1 MKQVTIIYRDCNNA
15 NAINYIKNNLE
26 EIFGEYIAFSNC
38 FLCDVKPE
46 ETLKADAFLALGEDI
61 FQRVKESGY
70 VDDFSKIIKMNRS
83 PDRTALNRISEI
95 PLNTNVLIVND
106 SYESSLDT
114 TYSFYEAGIGHI
126 NMIPF
131 DSALEHTGIYDK
143 IEIAITPAEAHLV
156 PEHIKEIVDIGYR
169 KVSFDTMFKLMK
181 MLDLDIGIINRNLF
195 RHIHS
200 VVESNTAFHTSY
212 VYGYLKSEMLSHM
225 ASSSKMGMILV
236 DHYFQ
241 TVYANDKARLIF
253 QEDDKNKIQIEK
265 FIDPAILSS
274 DDALEIPIEILGFN
288 YYYDK
293 FAITLMDEIAGY
305 YITLQDEAEVA
316 TSNNALRQK
325 GFFAKHQF
333 RDIIHSSADMD
344 KVIEIAR
351 QIALTD
357 HTVLIRGESGTGKEL
372 MAQSIHNASYRN
384 KFPFVA
390 VNCAALPDNLLESEL
405 FGYEAGAFTGAHAKG
420 KVGLFEQA
428 NHGTIFLDEIG
439 DISPKLQSRLL
450 RTIQERQ
457 IMRVGS
463 DRVIEIDIRF
473 ITATNRNLEQA
484 VREGAF
490 RSDLFFRLNVLPVV
504 IPPLR
509 KRKDDILILLQYF
522 LGEDF
527 KNITAE
533 DIALLSKY
541 DWPGNIREL
550 ENVATYYKTL
560 HSFPEYIS
568 EQRYTD
574 AAFATEIDIQKA
586 VLKLISSNTAL
597 AHGIGRSNLLQ
608 LLEQKGINISD
619 GKLRSI
625 LDEMQTE
632 GLIEIGRGRY
642 GTRVTAQGVQYLH
655 ASQSGNELK

>member
-1 MKQVTIIYRDCNNA
+1 MKQVTIIYRNCNNP
-15 NAINYIKNNLE
+15 NAINFIKNNLE
-26 EIFGEYIAFSNC
+26 EVFGEYIAFSNC
-38 FLCDVKPE
+38 YLCDVKPE
-46 ETLKADAFLALGEDI
+46 EKLKADAFLALGEDI

-83 PDRTALNRISEI
+83 PDRIALNKISEI

-126 NMIPF
+126 NMIPY

-156 PEHIKEIVDIGYR
+156 PVQIKEIIDIGYR

-200 VVESNTAFHTSY
+200 VVESNTAFHANY

-225 ASSSKMGMILV
+225 ASSSKIGMILV
-236 DHYFQ
+236 DQFFQ
-241 TVYANDKARLIF
+241 IVYANDKAIQIF

-265 FIDPAILSS
+265 YIDPAILSS
-274 DDALEIPIEILGFN
+274 DDAQNMPINILDSN
-288 YYYDK
+288 YYYDR

-305 YITLQDEAEVA
+305 YITLQDEADVA
-316 TSNNALRQK
+316 LSNNTLRQK

-333 RDIIHSSADMD
+333 RDIIHTSADMD
-344 KVIEIAR
+344 KAIDIAR
-351 QIALTD
+351 QIALTN

-405 FGYEAGAFTGAHAKG
+405 FGYEAGAFTGAHTKG
-420 KVGLFEQA
+420 KVGLFEHA

-450 RTIQERQ
+450 RTIQEHQ

-463 DRVIEIDIRF
+463 DRMIEIDVRF

-484 VREGAF
+484 VREGTF

-509 KRKDDILILLQYF
+509 KRKDDILVLLQYF
-522 LGEDF
+522 LGGDF
-527 KNITAE
+527 KNITAQE
-533 DIALLSKY
+533 LTLLSKY

-560 HSFPEYIS
+560 LSLPEYIT
-568 EQRYTD
+568 EQRFTD
-574 AAFATEIDIQKA
+574 AAFTTEVDIQET
-586 VLKLISSNTAL
+586 VLKLIYSNTAL
-597 AHGIGRSNLLQ
+597 SHGIGRSNLLQ
-608 LLEQKGINISD
+608 QLEQKGISISD
-619 GKLRSI
+619 GKLRNI
-625 LDEMQTE
+625 LDQMQTA
-632 GLIEIGRGRY
+632 GLIEIGKGRY
-642 GTRVTAQGVQYLH
+642 GTRITEKGKFHL
-655 ASQSGNELK
+655 NTPPTTNL

>member
-1 MKQVTIIYRDCNNA
+1 MKQVTIIYRNCNNP
-15 NAINYIKNNLE
+15 NAINFIKNNLE
-26 EIFGEYIAFSNC
+26 EVFGEYIAFSNC
-38 FLCDVKPE
+38 YLCDVKPE
-46 ETLKADAFLALGEDI
+46 EKLKADAFLALGEDI

-83 PDRTALNRISEI
+83 PDRIALNKISEI

-126 NMIPF
+126 NMIPY

-156 PEHIKEIVDIGYR
+156 PVQIKEIIDIGYR

-200 VVESNTAFHTSY
+200 VVESNTAFHANY

-225 ASSSKMGMILV
+225 ASSSKIGMILV
-236 DHYFQ
+236 DQFFQ
-241 TVYANDKARLIF
+241 IVYANDKAIQIF

-265 FIDPAILSS
+265 YIDPAILSS
-274 DDALEIPIEILGFN
+274 DDAQNMPINILDSN
-288 YYYDK
+288 YYYDR

-305 YITLQDEAEVA
+305 YITLQDEADVA
-316 TSNNALRQK
+316 LSNNTLRQK

-333 RDIIHSSADMD
+333 RDIIHTSADMD
-344 KVIEIAR
+344 KAIDIAR
-351 QIALTD
+351 QIALTN

-405 FGYEAGAFTGAHAKG
+405 FGYEAGAFTGAHTKG

-450 RTIQERQ
+450 RTIQEHQ

-463 DRVIEIDIRF
+463 DRMIEIDVRF

-484 VREGAF
+484 VREGTF

-509 KRKDDILILLQYF
+509 KRKDDILVLLQYF
-522 LGEDF
+522 LGGDF
-527 KNITAE
+527 KSITAQ
-533 DIALLSKY
+533 DLTLLSKY

-560 HSFPEYIS
+560 LSLPEYIT
-568 EQRYTD
+568 EQRFTD
-574 AAFATEIDIQKA
+574 AAFTTEVDIQET
-586 VLKLISSNTAL
+586 VLKLIYSNTAL
-597 AHGIGRSNLLQ
+597 SHGIGRSNLLQ
-608 LLEQKGINISD
+608 QLEQKGISISD
-619 GKLRSI
+619 GKLRNI
-625 LDEMQTE
+625 LDQMQTA
-632 GLIEIGRGRY
+632 GLIEIGKGRY
-642 GTRVTAQGVQYLH
+642 GTRITEKGKFHL
-655 ASQSGNELK
+655 NTPPTNNL

>member
-1 MKQVTIIYRDCNNA
+1 M
-15 NAINYIKNNLE
+15 
-26 EIFGEYIAFSNC
+26 
-38 FLCDVKPE
+38 
-46 ETLKADAFLALGEDI
+46 ALGEDI

-83 PDRTALNRISEI
+83 PDRIALNKISEI

-126 NMIPF
+126 NMIPY

-156 PEHIKEIVDIGYR
+156 PVQIKEIIDIGYR

-200 VVESNTAFHTSY
+200 VVESNTAFHANY

-225 ASSSKMGMILV
+225 ASSSKIGMILV
-236 DHYFQ
+236 DQFFQ
-241 TVYANDKARLIF
+241 IVYANDKAIQIF

-265 FIDPAILSS
+265 YIDPAILSS
-274 DDALEIPIEILGFN
+274 DDAQNMPINILDSN
-288 YYYDK
+288 YYYDR

-305 YITLQDEAEVA
+305 YITLQDEADVA
-316 TSNNALRQK
+316 LSNNTLRQK

-333 RDIIHSSADMD
+333 RDIIHTSADMD
-344 KVIEIAR
+344 KAIDIAR
-351 QIALTD
+351 QIALTN

-405 FGYEAGAFTGAHAKG
+405 FGYEAGAFTGAHTKG

-450 RTIQERQ
+450 RTIQEHQ

-463 DRVIEIDIRF
+463 DRMIEIDVRF

-484 VREGAF
+484 VREGTF

-509 KRKDDILILLQYF
+509 KRKDDILVLLQYF
-522 LGEDF
+522 LGGDF
-527 KNITAE
+527 KNITAQE
-533 DIALLSKY
+533 LTLLSKY

-560 HSFPEYIS
+560 LSLPEYIT
-568 EQRYTD
+568 EQRFTD
-574 AAFATEIDIQKA
+574 AAFTTEVDIQET
-586 VLKLISSNTAL
+586 VLKLIYSNTAL
-597 AHGIGRSNLLQ
+597 SHGIGRSNLLQ
-608 LLEQKGINISD
+608 QLEQKGISISD
-619 GKLRSI
+619 GKLRNI
-625 LDEMQTE
+625 LDQMQTA
-632 GLIEIGRGRY
+632 GLIEIGKGRY
-642 GTRVTAQGVQYLH
+642 GTRITEKGKFHL
-655 ASQSGNELK
+655 NTPPTTNL

>member
-1 MKQVTIIYRDCNNA
+1 MKQVTIIYRNCNNP

-26 EIFGEYIAFSNC
+26 EVFGEYIAFSNC
-38 FLCDVKPE
+38 YLCDVKPE
-46 ETLKADAFLALGEDI
+46 EKLKADAFLALGEDI

-83 PDRTALNRISEI
+83 PDRIALNKISEI

-126 NMIPF
+126 NMIPY

-156 PEHIKEIVDIGYR
+156 PVQIKEIIDIGYR

-200 VVESNTAFHTSY
+200 VVESNTAFHANY

-225 ASSSKMGMILV
+225 ASSSKIGMVLV
-236 DHYFQ
+236 DQYFQ
-241 TVYANDKARLIF
+241 IVYANDKATQIF

-265 FIDPAILSS
+265 YIDPAILSS
-274 DDALEIPIEILGFN
+274 DDAQKMPIGILESN

-305 YITLQDEAEVA
+305 YITLQDEADVA
-316 TSNNALRQK
+316 LSNNTLRQK

-333 RDIIHSSADMD
+333 RDIIHTSADMD
-344 KVIEIAR
+344 KAIDIAR
-351 QIALTD
+351 QIALTN

-405 FGYEAGAFTGAHAKG
+405 FGYEAGAFTGAHTKG

-450 RTIQERQ
+450 RTIQEHQ

-463 DRVIEIDIRF
+463 DRMIEVDVRF

-484 VREGAF
+484 VREGTF
-490 RSDLFFRLNVLPVV
+490 RSDLFFRLNVLPVI

-509 KRKDDILILLQYF
+509 KRKDDILVLLQYF
-522 LGEDF
+522 LGSDF
-527 KNITAE
+527 KNITSE
-533 DIALLSKY
+533 DMALLSKY

-560 HSFPEYIS
+560 LSLPEYIT
-568 EQRYTD
+568 EQRFTD
-574 AAFATEIDIQKA
+574 ASFTTEIDIQET
-586 VLKLISSNTAL
+586 VLKLVYSNTAL
-597 AHGIGRSNLLQ
+597 SHGIGRSNLLQ
-608 LLEQKGINISD
+608 QLEQKGINISD
-619 GKLRSI
+619 GKLRNI
-625 LDEMQTE
+625 LDQMQTA
-632 GLIEIGRGRY
+632 GLIEIGKGRY
-642 GTRVTAQGVQYLH
+642 GTRITEKGKLH
-655 ASQSGNELK
+655 LNTLPRDDL

>member
-1 MKQVTIIYRDCNNA
+1 MKQVTIIYRNCNNP
-15 NAINYIKNNLE
+15 NAINFIKNNLE
-26 EIFGEYIAFSNC
+26 EVFGEYIAFSNC
-38 FLCDVKPE
+38 YLCDVKPE
-46 ETLKADAFLALGEDI
+46 EKLKADAFLALGEDI

-83 PDRTALNRISEI
+83 PDRIALNKISEI

-126 NMIPF
+126 NMIPY

-156 PEHIKEIVDIGYR
+156 PVQIKEIIDIGYR

-200 VVESNTAFHTSY
+200 VVESNTAFHANY

-225 ASSSKMGMILV
+225 ASSSKIGMILV
-236 DHYFQ
+236 DQFFQ
-241 TVYANDKARLIF
+241 IVYANDKAIQIF

-265 FIDPAILSS
+265 YIDPAILSS
-274 DDALEIPIEILGFN
+274 DDAQNMPINILNSN
-288 YYYDK
+288 YYYDR
-293 FAITLMDEIAGY
+293 FAITLTDEIAGY
-305 YITLQDEAEVA
+305 YITLQDEADVA
-316 TSNNALRQK
+316 LSNNTLRQK

-333 RDIIHSSADMD
+333 RDIIHTSADMD
-344 KVIEIAR
+344 KAIDIAR
-351 QIALTD
+351 QIALTN

-405 FGYEAGAFTGAHAKG
+405 FGYEAGAFTGAHTKG

-450 RTIQERQ
+450 RTIQEHQ

-463 DRVIEIDIRF
+463 DRMIEIDVRF

-484 VREGAF
+484 VREGTF

-509 KRKDDILILLQYF
+509 KRKDDILVLLQYF
-522 LGEDF
+522 LGGDF
-527 KNITAE
+527 KNITAQ
-533 DIALLSKY
+533 DLTLLSKY

-560 HSFPEYIS
+560 LSLPEYIT
-568 EQRYTD
+568 EQRFTD
-574 AAFATEIDIQKA
+574 AAFTTEVDIQET
-586 VLKLISSNTAL
+586 VLKLIYSNTAL
-597 AHGIGRSNLLQ
+597 SHGIGRSNLLQ
-608 LLEQKGINISD
+608 QLEQKGISISD
-619 GKLRSI
+619 GKLRNI
-625 LDEMQTE
+625 LDQMQTA
-632 GLIEIGRGRY
+632 GLIEIGKGRY
-642 GTRVTAQGVQYLH
+642 GTRITEKGKFHL
-655 ASQSGNELK
+655 NTPPTNNL

>member
-1 MKQVTIIYRDCNNA
+1 MKQVTIIYRNCNNP
-15 NAINYIKNNLE
+15 NAINFIKNNLE
-26 EIFGEYIAFSNC
+26 EVFGEYIAFSNC
-38 FLCDVKPE
+38 YLCDVKPE
-46 ETLKADAFLALGEDI
+46 EKLKADAFLALGEDI

-83 PDRTALNRISEI
+83 PDRIALNKISEI

-126 NMIPF
+126 NMIPY

-143 IEIAITPAEAHLV
+143 IKIAITPAEAHLV
-156 PEHIKEIVDIGYR
+156 PVQIKEIIDIGYR

-200 VVESNTAFHTSY
+200 VVESNTAFHANY

-225 ASSSKMGMILV
+225 ASSSKIGMILV
-236 DHYFQ
+236 DQFFQ
-241 TVYANDKARLIF
+241 IVYANDKAIQIF
-253 QEDDKNKIQIEK
+253 QEDDKNKIRIEK
-265 FIDPAILSS
+265 YIDPAILSS
-274 DDALEIPIEILGFN
+274 DDAQNMPINILDSN
-288 YYYDK
+288 YYYDR

-305 YITLQDEAEVA
+305 YITLQDEADVA
-316 TSNNALRQK
+316 LSNNTLRQK

-333 RDIIHSSADMD
+333 RDIIHTSADMD
-344 KVIEIAR
+344 KAIDIAR
-351 QIALTD
+351 QIALTN

-405 FGYEAGAFTGAHAKG
+405 FGYEAGAFTGAHTKG

-450 RTIQERQ
+450 RTIQEHQ

-463 DRVIEIDIRF
+463 DRMIEIDVRF

-484 VREGAF
+484 VREGTF

-509 KRKDDILILLQYF
+509 KRKDDILVLLQYF
-522 LGEDF
+522 LGGDF
-527 KNITAE
+527 KNITAQ
-533 DIALLSKY
+533 DLTLLSKY

-560 HSFPEYIS
+560 LSLPEYIT
-568 EQRYTD
+568 EQRFTD
-574 AAFATEIDIQKA
+574 AAFTTEVDIQET
-586 VLKLISSNTAL
+586 VLKLIYSNTAL
-597 AHGIGRSNLLQ
+597 SHGIGRSNLLQ
-608 LLEQKGINISD
+608 QLEQKGISISD
-619 GKLRSI
+619 GKLRNI
-625 LDEMQTE
+625 LDQMQTA
-632 GLIEIGRGRY
+632 GLIEIGKGRY
-642 GTRVTAQGVQYLH
+642 GTRITEKGKFHL
-655 ASQSGNELK
+655 NTPPTTNL

>member
-1 MKQVTIIYRDCNNA
+1 MKQVTIIYRNCNNP
-15 NAINYIKNNLE
+15 NAINFIKNNLE
-26 EIFGEYIAFSNC
+26 EVFGEYIAFSNC
-38 FLCDVKPE
+38 YLCDVKPE
-46 ETLKADAFLALGEDI
+46 EKLKADAFLALGEDI

-83 PDRTALNRISEI
+83 PDRIALNKISEI

-126 NMIPF
+126 NMIPY

-156 PEHIKEIVDIGYR
+156 PVQIKEIIDIGYR

-200 VVESNTAFHTSY
+200 VVESNTAFHANY

-225 ASSSKMGMILV
+225 ASSSKIGMILV
-236 DHYFQ
+236 DQFFQ
-241 TVYANDKARLIF
+241 IVYANDKAIQIF

-265 FIDPAILSS
+265 YIDPAILSS
-274 DDALEIPIEILGFN
+274 DDAQNMPINILNSN
-288 YYYDK
+288 YYYDR

-305 YITLQDEAEVA
+305 YITLQDEADVA
-316 TSNNALRQK
+316 LSNNTLRQK

-333 RDIIHSSADMD
+333 RDIIHTSADMD
-344 KVIEIAR
+344 KAIDIAR
-351 QIALTD
+351 QIALTN

-405 FGYEAGAFTGAHAKG
+405 FGYEAGAFTGAHTKG

-450 RTIQERQ
+450 RTIQEHQ

-463 DRVIEIDIRF
+463 DRMIEIDVRF

-484 VREGAF
+484 VREGTF

-509 KRKDDILILLQYF
+509 KRKDDILVLLQYF
-522 LGEDF
+522 LGGDF
-527 KNITAE
+527 KNITAQ
-533 DIALLSKY
+533 DLTLLSKY

-560 HSFPEYIS
+560 LSLP
-568 EQRYTD
+568 
-574 AAFATEIDIQKA
+574 
-586 VLKLISSNTAL
+586 
-597 AHGIGRSNLLQ
+597 
-608 LLEQKGINISD
+608 
-619 GKLRSI
+619 
-625 LDEMQTE
+625 
-632 GLIEIGRGRY
+632 
-642 GTRVTAQGVQYLH
+642 
-655 ASQSGNELK
+655 

>member
-1 MKQVTIIYRDCNNA
+1 MKQVTIIYRNCNNP
-15 NAINYIKNNLE
+15 NAINFIKNNLE
-26 EIFGEYIAFSNC
+26 EVFGEYIAFSNC
-38 FLCDVKPE
+38 YLCDVKPE
-46 ETLKADAFLALGEDI
+46 EKLKADAFLALGEDI

-83 PDRTALNRISEI
+83 PDRIALNKISEI

-126 NMIPF
+126 NMIPY

-156 PEHIKEIVDIGYR
+156 PVQIKEIIDIGYR

-200 VVESNTAFHTSY
+200 VVESNTAFHANY

-225 ASSSKMGMILV
+225 ASSSKIGMILV
-236 DHYFQ
+236 DQFFQ
-241 TVYANDKARLIF
+241 IVYANDKAIQIF

-265 FIDPAILSS
+265 YIDPAILSS
-274 DDALEIPIEILGFN
+274 DDAQNMPINILNSN
-288 YYYDK
+288 YYYDR

-305 YITLQDEAEVA
+305 YITLQDEADVA
-316 TSNNALRQK
+316 LSNNTLRQK

-333 RDIIHSSADMD
+333 RDIIHTSADMD
-344 KVIEIAR
+344 KAIDIAR
-351 QIALTD
+351 QIALTN

-405 FGYEAGAFTGAHAKG
+405 FGYEAGAFTGAHTKG

-450 RTIQERQ
+450 RTIQEHQ

-463 DRVIEIDIRF
+463 DRMIEIDVRF

-484 VREGAF
+484 VREGTF

-509 KRKDDILILLQYF
+509 KRKDDILVLLQYF
-522 LGEDF
+522 LGGDF
-527 KNITAE
+527 KNITAQ
-533 DIALLSKY
+533 DLTLLSKY

-560 HSFPEYIS
+560 LSLPEYIT
-568 EQRYTD
+568 EQRFTD
-574 AAFATEIDIQKA
+574 AAFTTEVDIQET
-586 VLKLISSNTAL
+586 VLKLIYSNTAL
-597 AHGIGRSNLLQ
+597 SHGIGRSNLLQ
-608 LLEQKGINISD
+608 QLEQKGISISD
-619 GKLRSI
+619 GKLRNI
-625 LDEMQTE
+625 LDQMQTA
-632 GLIEIGRGRY
+632 GLIEIGKGRY
-642 GTRVTAQGVQYLH
+642 GTKITEKGKFHL
-655 ASQSGNELK
+655 NTPPTNNL

>member
-1 MKQVTIIYRDCNNA
+1 MKQVTIIYRNCNNP
-15 NAINYIKNNLE
+15 NAINFIKNNLE
-26 EIFGEYIAFSNC
+26 EVFGEYIAFSNC
-38 FLCDVKPE
+38 YLCDVKPE
-46 ETLKADAFLALGEDI
+46 EKLKADAFLALGEDI

-83 PDRTALNRISEI
+83 PDRIALNKISEI

-126 NMIPF
+126 NMIPY

-156 PEHIKEIVDIGYR
+156 PVQIKEIIDIGYR

-200 VVESNTAFHTSY
+200 VVESNTAFHANY

-225 ASSSKMGMILV
+225 ASSSKIGMILV
-236 DHYFQ
+236 DQFFQ
-241 TVYANDKARLIF
+241 IVYANDKAIQIF

-265 FIDPAILSS
+265 YIDPAILSS
-274 DDALEIPIEILGFN
+274 DDAQNMPINILDSN
-288 YYYDK
+288 YYYDR

-305 YITLQDEAEVA
+305 YITLQDEADVA
-316 TSNNALRQK
+316 LSNNTLRQK

-333 RDIIHSSADMD
+333 RDIIHTSADMD
-344 KVIEIAR
+344 KAIDIAR
-351 QIALTD
+351 QIALTN

-405 FGYEAGAFTGAHAKG
+405 FGYEAGAFTGAHTKG

-450 RTIQERQ
+450 RTIQEHQ

-463 DRVIEIDIRF
+463 DRMIEIDVRF

-484 VREGAF
+484 VREGTF

-509 KRKDDILILLQYF
+509 KRKDDILVLLQYF
-522 LGEDF
+522 LGGDF
-527 KNITAE
+527 KNITAQE
-533 DIALLSKY
+533 LTLLSKY

-560 HSFPEYIS
+560 LSLPEYIT
-568 EQRYTD
+568 EQRFTD
-574 AAFATEIDIQKA
+574 AAFTTEVDIQET
-586 VLKLISSNTAL
+586 VLKLIYSNTAL
-597 AHGIGRSNLLQ
+597 SHGIGRSNLLQ
-608 LLEQKGINISD
+608 QLEQKGISISD
-619 GKLRSI
+619 GKLRNI
-625 LDEMQTE
+625 LDQMQTA
-632 GLIEIGRGRY
+632 GLIEIGKGRY
-642 GTRVTAQGVQYLH
+642 GTRITEKGKFHL
-655 ASQSGNELK
+655 NTPPTTNL

>member
-1 MKQVTIIYRDCNNA
+1 MKQVTIIYRNCNNP
-15 NAINYIKNNLE
+15 NAINFIKNNLE
-26 EIFGEYIAFSNC
+26 EVFGEYIAFSNC
-38 FLCDVKPE
+38 YLCDVKPE
-46 ETLKADAFLALGEDI
+46 EKLKADAFLALGEDI

-83 PDRTALNRISEI
+83 PDRIALNKISEI

-126 NMIPF
+126 NMIPY

-156 PEHIKEIVDIGYR
+156 PVQIKEIIDIGYR

-200 VVESNTAFHTSY
+200 VVESNTAFHANY

-225 ASSSKMGMILV
+225 ASSSKIGMILV
-236 DHYFQ
+236 DQFFQ
-241 TVYANDKARLIF
+241 IVYANDKAIQIF

-265 FIDPAILSS
+265 YIDPAILSS
-274 DDALEIPIEILGFN
+274 DDAQNMPINILDSN
-288 YYYDK
+288 YYYDR

-305 YITLQDEAEVA
+305 YITLQDEADVA
-316 TSNNALRQK
+316 LSNNTLRQK

-333 RDIIHSSADMD
+333 RDIIHTSADMD
-344 KVIEIAR
+344 KAIDIAR
-351 QIALTD
+351 QIALTN

-405 FGYEAGAFTGAHAKG
+405 FGYEAGAFTGAHTKG

-450 RTIQERQ
+450 RTIQEHQ

-463 DRVIEIDIRF
+463 DRMIEIDVRF

-484 VREGAF
+484 VREGTF

-509 KRKDDILILLQYF
+509 KRKDDILVLLQYF
-522 LGEDF
+522 LGGDF
-527 KNITAE
+527 KNITAQ
-533 DIALLSKY
+533 DLTLLSKY

-560 HSFPEYIS
+560 LSLPEYITG
-568 EQRYTD
+568 QRFTD
-574 AAFATEIDIQKA
+574 AAFTTEVDIQET
-586 VLKLISSNTAL
+586 VLKLIYSNTAL
-597 AHGIGRSNLLQ
+597 SHGIGRSNLLQ
-608 LLEQKGINISD
+608 QLEQKGISISD
-619 GKLRSI
+619 GKLRNI
-625 LDEMQTE
+625 LDQMQTA
-632 GLIEIGRGRY
+632 GLIEIGKGRY
-642 GTRVTAQGVQYLH
+642 GTRITEKGKFHL
-655 ASQSGNELK
+655 NTPPTNNL

>member
-1 MKQVTIIYRDCNNA
+1 MKQVTIIYRNCNNP
-15 NAINYIKNNLE
+15 NAINFIKNNLE
-26 EIFGEYIAFSNC
+26 EVFGEYIAFSNC
-38 FLCDVKPE
+38 YLCDVKPE
-46 ETLKADAFLALGEDI
+46 EKLKADAFLALGEDI

-83 PDRTALNRISEI
+83 PDRIALNKISEI

-126 NMIPF
+126 NMIPY

-156 PEHIKEIVDIGYR
+156 PVQIKEIIDIGYR

-200 VVESNTAFHTSY
+200 VVESNTAFHANY

-225 ASSSKMGMILV
+225 ASSSKIGMILV
-236 DHYFQ
+236 DQFFQ
-241 TVYANDKARLIF
+241 IVHANDKAIQIF

-265 FIDPAILSS
+265 YIDPAILSS
-274 DDALEIPIEILGFN
+274 DDAQNMPINILNSN
-288 YYYDK
+288 YYYDR

-305 YITLQDEAEVA
+305 YITLQDEADVA
-316 TSNNALRQK
+316 LSNNTLRQK

-333 RDIIHSSADMD
+333 RDIIHTSADMD
-344 KVIEIAR
+344 KAIDIAR
-351 QIALTD
+351 QIALTN

-405 FGYEAGAFTGAHAKG
+405 FGYEAGAFTGAHTKG

-450 RTIQERQ
+450 RTIQEHQ

-463 DRVIEIDIRF
+463 DRMIEIDVRF

-484 VREGAF
+484 VREGTF

-509 KRKDDILILLQYF
+509 KRKDDILVLLQYF
-522 LGEDF
+522 LGGDF
-527 KNITAE
+527 KNITAQ
-533 DIALLSKY
+533 DLTLLSKY

-560 HSFPEYIS
+560 LSLPEYIT
-568 EQRYTD
+568 EQRFTD
-574 AAFATEIDIQKA
+574 AAFTTEVDIQET
-586 VLKLISSNTAL
+586 VLKLIYSNTAL
-597 AHGIGRSNLLQ
+597 SHGIGRSNLLQ
-608 LLEQKGINISD
+608 QLEQKGISISD
-619 GKLRSI
+619 GKLRNI
-625 LDEMQTE
+625 LDQMQTA
-632 GLIEIGRGRY
+632 GLIEIGKGRY
-642 GTRVTAQGVQYLH
+642 GTRITEKGKFHL
-655 ASQSGNELK
+655 NTPPTNNL

>member
-1 MKQVTIIYRDCNNA
+1 MKQVTIIYRNCNNP
-15 NAINYIKNNLE
+15 NAINFIKNNLE
-26 EIFGEYIAFSNC
+26 EVFGEYIAFSNC
-38 FLCDVKPE
+38 YLCDVKPE
-46 ETLKADAFLALGEDI
+46 EKLKADAFLALGEDI

-83 PDRTALNRISEI
+83 PDRIALNKISEI

-126 NMIPF
+126 NMIPY

-156 PEHIKEIVDIGYR
+156 PVQIKEIIDIGYR

-200 VVESNTAFHTSY
+200 VVESNTAFHANY

-225 ASSSKMGMILV
+225 ASSSKIGMILV
-236 DHYFQ
+236 DQFFQ
-241 TVYANDKARLIF
+241 IVYANDKAIQIF

-265 FIDPAILSS
+265 YIDPAILSS
-274 DDALEIPIEILGFN
+274 NDAQNMPINILDSN
-288 YYYDK
+288 YYYDR

-305 YITLQDEAEVA
+305 YITLQDEADVA
-316 TSNNALRQK
+316 LSNNTLRQK

-333 RDIIHSSADMD
+333 RDIIHTSADMD
-344 KVIEIAR
+344 KAIDIAR
-351 QIALTD
+351 QIALTN

-405 FGYEAGAFTGAHAKG
+405 FGYEAGAFTGAHTKG

-450 RTIQERQ
+450 RTIQEHQ

-463 DRVIEIDIRF
+463 DRMIEIDVRF

-484 VREGAF
+484 VREGTF

-509 KRKDDILILLQYF
+509 VKGRTIYSFCCNTFWAVI
-522 LGEDF
+522 
-527 KNITAE
+527 
-533 DIALLSKY
+533 SKTS
-541 DWPGNIREL
+541 PPKI
-550 ENVATYYKTL
+550 
-560 HSFPEYIS
+560 
-568 EQRYTD
+568 
-574 AAFATEIDIQKA
+574 
-586 VLKLISSNTAL
+586 
-597 AHGIGRSNLLQ
+597 
-608 LLEQKGINISD
+608 
-619 GKLRSI
+619 
-625 LDEMQTE
+625 
-632 GLIEIGRGRY
+632 
-642 GTRVTAQGVQYLH
+642 
-655 ASQSGNELK
+655 

>member
-1 MKQVTIIYRDCNNA
+1 MKQVTIIYRNCNNP
-15 NAINYIKNNLE
+15 NAINFIKNNLE
-26 EIFGEYIAFSNC
+26 EVFGEYIAFSNC
-38 FLCDVKPE
+38 YLCDVKPE
-46 ETLKADAFLALGEDI
+46 EKLKADAFLALGEDI

-83 PDRTALNRISEI
+83 PDRIALNKISEI

-126 NMIPF
+126 NMIPY

-156 PEHIKEIVDIGYR
+156 PVQIKEIIDIGYR

-195 RHIHS
+195 RHSHS
-200 VVESNTAFHTSY
+200 VVESNTAFHANY

-225 ASSSKMGMILV
+225 ASSSKIGMILV
-236 DHYFQ
+236 DQFFQ
-241 TVYANDKARLIF
+241 IVYANDKAIQIF

-265 FIDPAILSS
+265 YIDPAILSS
-274 DDALEIPIEILGFN
+274 DDAQNMPINILDSN
-288 YYYDK
+288 YYYDR

-305 YITLQDEAEVA
+305 YITLQDEADVA
-316 TSNNALRQK
+316 LSNNTLRQK

-333 RDIIHSSADMD
+333 RDIIHTSADMD
-344 KVIEIAR
+344 KAIDIAR
-351 QIALTD
+351 QIALTN

-405 FGYEAGAFTGAHAKG
+405 FGYEAGAFTGAHTKG

-450 RTIQERQ
+450 RTIQEHQ

-463 DRVIEIDIRF
+463 DRMIEIDVRF

-484 VREGAF
+484 VREGTF

-509 KRKDDILILLQYF
+509 KRKDDILVLLQYF
-522 LGEDF
+522 LGGDF
-527 KNITAE
+527 KNITAQ
-533 DIALLSKY
+533 DLTLLSKY

-560 HSFPEYIS
+560 LSLPEYIT
-568 EQRYTD
+568 EQRFTD
-574 AAFATEIDIQKA
+574 AAFTTEVDIQET
-586 VLKLISSNTAL
+586 VLKLIYSNTAL
-597 AHGIGRSNLLQ
+597 SHGIGRSNLLQ
-608 LLEQKGINISD
+608 QLEQKGISISD
-619 GKLRSI
+619 GKLRNI
-625 LDEMQTE
+625 LDQMQTA
-632 GLIEIGRGRY
+632 GLIEIGKGRY
-642 GTRVTAQGVQYLH
+642 GTRITEKGKFHL
-655 ASQSGNELK
+655 NTPPTNNL

>member
-1 MKQVTIIYRDCNNA
+1 MKQVTIIYRNCNNP
-15 NAINYIKNNLE
+15 NAINFIKNNLE
-26 EIFGEYIAFSNC
+26 EVFGEYIAFSNC
-38 FLCDVKPE
+38 YLCDVKPE
-46 ETLKADAFLALGEDI
+46 EKLKADAFLALGEDI

-83 PDRTALNRISEI
+83 PDRVALNKISEI

-126 NMIPF
+126 NMIPY

-156 PEHIKEIVDIGYR
+156 PVQIKEIIDIGYR

-200 VVESNTAFHTSY
+200 VVESNTAFHANY

-225 ASSSKMGMILV
+225 ASSSKIGMVLV
-236 DHYFQ
+236 DQYFQ
-241 TVYANDKARLIF
+241 IVYANDKATQIF

-265 FIDPAILSS
+265 YIDPAILSS
-274 DDALEIPIEILGFN
+274 DDAQKMPIEILESN

-305 YITLQDEAEVA
+305 YITLQDEADVA
-316 TSNNALRQK
+316 LSNNTLRQK

-333 RDIIHSSADMD
+333 RDIIHTSADMD
-344 KVIEIAR
+344 KAIDIAR
-351 QIALTD
+351 QIALTN

-405 FGYEAGAFTGAHAKG
+405 FGYEAGAFTGAHTKG

-450 RTIQERQ
+450 RTIQEHQ

-463 DRVIEIDIRF
+463 DRMIEVDVRF

-484 VREGAF
+484 VREGTF
-490 RSDLFFRLNVLPVV
+490 RSDLFFRLNVLPVI

-509 KRKDDILILLQYF
+509 KRKDDILVLLQYF
-522 LGEDF
+522 LGSDF
-527 KNITAE
+527 KNITSE
-533 DIALLSKY
+533 DMTLLSKY

-560 HSFPEYIS
+560 LSLPEYIT
-568 EQRYTD
+568 EQRFTD
-574 AAFATEIDIQKA
+574 ASFTTEIDIQET
-586 VLKLISSNTAL
+586 VLKLIYSNTAL
-597 AHGIGRSNLLQ
+597 SHGIGRSNLLQ
-608 LLEQKGINISD
+608 QLEQKGINISD
-619 GKLRSI
+619 GKLRNI
-625 LDEMQTE
+625 LDQMQTA
-632 GLIEIGRGRY
+632 GLIEIGKGRY
-642 GTRVTAQGVQYLH
+642 GTRITEKGKLH
-655 ASQSGNELK
+655 LNTLPRDDL

>member
-1 MKQVTIIYRDCNNA
+1 MKQVTIIYRNCNNP
-15 NAINYIKNNLE
+15 NAINFIKNNLE
-26 EIFGEYIAFSNC
+26 EVFGEYIAFSNC
-38 FLCDVKPE
+38 YLCDVKPE
-46 ETLKADAFLALGEDI
+46 EKLKADAFLALGEDI

-83 PDRTALNRISEI
+83 PDRIALNKISEI

-126 NMIPF
+126 NMIPY

-156 PEHIKEIVDIGYR
+156 PVQIKEIIDIGYR

-200 VVESNTAFHTSY
+200 VVESNTAFHANY

-225 ASSSKMGMILV
+225 ASSSKIGMVLV
-236 DHYFQ
+236 DQYFQ
-241 TVYANDKARLIF
+241 IVYANDKATQIF

-265 FIDPAILSS
+265 YIDPAILSS
-274 DDALEIPIEILGFN
+274 DDAQKMPIEILESN

-305 YITLQDEAEVA
+305 YITLQDEADVA
-316 TSNNALRQK
+316 LSNNTLRQK

-333 RDIIHSSADMD
+333 RDIIHTSADMD
-344 KVIEIAR
+344 KAIDIAR
-351 QIALTD
+351 QIALTN

-405 FGYEAGAFTGAHAKG
+405 FGYEAGAFTGAHTKG

-450 RTIQERQ
+450 RTIQEHQ

-463 DRVIEIDIRF
+463 DRMIEVDVRF

-484 VREGAF
+484 VREGTF
-490 RSDLFFRLNVLPVV
+490 RSDLFFRLNVLPVI

-509 KRKDDILILLQYF
+509 KRKDDILVLLQYF
-522 LGEDF
+522 LGSDF
-527 KNITAE
+527 KNITSE
-533 DIALLSKY
+533 DMALLSKY

-560 HSFPEYIS
+560 LSLPEYIT
-568 EQRYTD
+568 EQRFTD
-574 AAFATEIDIQKA
+574 ASFTTEIDIQET
-586 VLKLISSNTAL
+586 VLKLIYSNTAL
-597 AHGIGRSNLLQ
+597 SHGIGRSNLLQ
-608 LLEQKGINISD
+608 QLEQKGINISD
-619 GKLRSI
+619 GKLRNI
-625 LDEMQTE
+625 LDQMQTA
-632 GLIEIGRGRY
+632 GLIEIGKGRY
-642 GTRVTAQGVQYLH
+642 GTRITEKGKLH
-655 ASQSGNELK
+655 LNTLPRNDL

>member
-1 MKQVTIIYRDCNNA
+1 MKQVTIIYRNCNNP
-15 NAINYIKNNLE
+15 NAINFIKNNLE
-26 EIFGEYIAFSNC
+26 EVFGEYIAFSNC
-38 FLCDVKPE
+38 YLCDVKPE
-46 ETLKADAFLALGEDI
+46 EKLKADAFLALGEDI

-83 PDRTALNRISEI
+83 PDRIALNKISEI

-126 NMIPF
+126 NMIPY

-156 PEHIKEIVDIGYR
+156 PVQIKEIIDIGYR

-200 VVESNTAFHTSY
+200 VVESNTAFHANY

-225 ASSSKMGMILV
+225 ASSSKIGMILV
-236 DHYFQ
+236 DQFFQ
-241 TVYANDKARLIF
+241 IVYANDKAIQIF

-265 FIDPAILSS
+265 YIDPAILSS
-274 DDALEIPIEILGFN
+274 DDAQNMPINILNSN
-288 YYYDK
+288 YYYDR

-305 YITLQDEAEVA
+305 YITLQDEADVA
-316 TSNNALRQK
+316 LSNNTLRQK

-333 RDIIHSSADMD
+333 RDIIHTSADMD
-344 KVIEIAR
+344 KAIDIAR
-351 QIALTD
+351 QIALTN

-405 FGYEAGAFTGAHAKG
+405 FGYEAGAFTGAHTKG

-439 DISPKLQSRLL
+439 DISPQLQSRLL
-450 RTIQERQ
+450 RTIQEHQ

-463 DRVIEIDIRF
+463 DRMIEIDVRF

-484 VREGAF
+484 VREGTF

-509 KRKDDILILLQYF
+509 KRKDDILVLLQYF
-522 LGEDF
+522 LGGDF
-527 KNITAE
+527 KNITAQ
-533 DIALLSKY
+533 DLTLLSKY

-560 HSFPEYIS
+560 LSLPEYIT
-568 EQRYTD
+568 EQRFTD
-574 AAFATEIDIQKA
+574 AAFTTEVDIQET
-586 VLKLISSNTAL
+586 VLKLIYSNTAL
-597 AHGIGRSNLLQ
+597 SHGIGRSNLLQ
-608 LLEQKGINISD
+608 QLEQKGISISD
-619 GKLRSI
+619 GKLRNI
-625 LDEMQTE
+625 LDQMQTA
-632 GLIEIGRGRY
+632 GLIEIGKGRY
-642 GTRVTAQGVQYLH
+642 GTRITEKGKFHL
-655 ASQSGNELK
+655 NTPPTNNL

>member
-1 MKQVTIIYRDCNNA
+1 MKQVTIIYRNCNNP
-15 NAINYIKNNLE
+15 NAINFIKNNLE
-26 EIFGEYIAFSNC
+26 EVFGEYITFSNC

-46 ETLKADAFLALGEDI
+46 ETLTADAFLALGEDI

-83 PDRTALNRISEI
+83 PDRMALNKISEI
-95 PLNTNVLIVND
+95 AHNTNVLIVND

-126 NMIPF
+126 NMIPY

-156 PEHIKEIVDIGYR
+156 PVHIKKIIDIGYR

-200 VVESNTAFHTSY
+200 VVESNTAFHANY

-236 DHYFQ
+236 DQYFQ
-241 TVYANDKARLIF
+241 IVYANDKATQIF

-265 FIDPAILSS
+265 YIDPAVLSS
-274 DDALEIPIEILGFN
+274 DDALKVPIEILGSN
-288 YYYDK
+288 YFYDK

-305 YITLQDEAEVA
+305 YITLQDESDVA
-316 TSNNALRQK
+316 LSNNTLRQK

-333 RDIIHSSADMD
+333 RDIIHISPDMD
-344 KVIEIAR
+344 KVIDIAK
-351 QIALTD
+351 QIALTN

-405 FGYEAGAFTGAHAKG
+405 FGYEAGAFTGAHTKG

-450 RTIQERQ
+450 RTIQEHQ

-463 DRVIEIDIRF
+463 DRMIEIDVRF

-484 VREGAF
+484 VREGTF

-509 KRKDDILILLQYF
+509 KRKNDILVLLQYF
-522 LGEDF
+522 LGSDF

-533 DIALLSKY
+533 DMALLAKY

-550 ENVATYYKTL
+550 ENVATYYRTL
-560 HSFPEYIS
+560 LSLPEYIT
-568 EQRYTD
+568 EQRFTD
-574 AAFATEIDIQKA
+574 VSFTTETDIQRSI
-586 VLKLISSNTAL
+586 LKLIFRNTAL
-597 AHGIGRSNLLQ
+597 SHGIGRANLLQ
-608 LLEQKGINISD
+608 QLEQKSINISD
-619 GKLRSI
+619 GKLRNI
-625 LDEMQTE
+625 LDQLQTE
-632 GLIEIGRGRY
+632 GLIEIGKGRY
-642 GTRVTAQGVQYLH
+642 GTRITEKGKQHLDALPKK
-655 ASQSGNELK
+655 EL

>member
-1 MKQVTIIYRDCNNA
+1 MKQVTIIYRNCNNP
-15 NAINYIKNNLE
+15 NAINFIKNNLE
-26 EIFGEYIAFSNC
+26 EVFGEYIAFSNC
-38 FLCDVKPE
+38 YLCDVKPE
-46 ETLKADAFLALGEDI
+46 EKLKADAFLALGEDI

-83 PDRTALNRISEI
+83 PDRIALNKISEI

-126 NMIPF
+126 NMIPY

-156 PEHIKEIVDIGYR
+156 PVQIKEIIDIGYR

-200 VVESNTAFHTSY
+200 VVESNTAFHANY

-225 ASSSKMGMILV
+225 ASSSKIGMILV
-236 DHYFQ
+236 DQFFQ
-241 TVYANDKARLIF
+241 IVYANDKAIQIF

-265 FIDPAILSS
+265 YIDPAILSS
-274 DDALEIPIEILGFN
+274 DDAQNMPINILNSN
-288 YYYDK
+288 YYYDR

-305 YITLQDEAEVA
+305 YITLQDEADVA
-316 TSNNALRQK
+316 LSNNTLRQK

-333 RDIIHSSADMD
+333 RDIIHTSADMD
-344 KVIEIAR
+344 KAIDIAR
-351 QIALTD
+351 QIALTN

-405 FGYEAGAFTGAHAKG
+405 FGYEAGAFTGAHTKG

-450 RTIQERQ
+450 RTIQEHQ

-463 DRVIEIDIRF
+463 DRMIEIDVRF

-484 VREGAF
+484 VREGTF

-509 KRKDDILILLQYF
+509 KRKDDILVLLQYF
-522 LGEDF
+522 LGGDF
-527 KNITAE
+527 KNITAQ
-533 DIALLSKY
+533 DLTLLSKY

-560 HSFPEYIS
+560 LSLPEYIT
-568 EQRYTD
+568 EQRFTD
-574 AAFATEIDIQKA
+574 EAFTTEVDIQET
-586 VLKLISSNTAL
+586 VLKLIYSNTAL
-597 AHGIGRSNLLQ
+597 SHGIGRSNLLQ
-608 LLEQKGINISD
+608 QLEQKGISISD
-619 GKLRSI
+619 GKLRNI
-625 LDEMQTE
+625 LDQMQTA
-632 GLIEIGRGRY
+632 GLIEIGKGRY
-642 GTRVTAQGVQYLH
+642 GTRITEKGKFHL
-655 ASQSGNELK
+655 NTPPTNNL

>member
-1 MKQVTIIYRDCNNA
+1 
-15 NAINYIKNNLE
+15 
-26 EIFGEYIAFSNC
+26 
-38 FLCDVKPE
+38 
-46 ETLKADAFLALGEDI
+46 
-61 FQRVKESGY
+61 
-70 VDDFSKIIKMNRS
+70 MNRS
-83 PDRTALNRISEI
+83 PDRIALNKISEI

-126 NMIPF
+126 NMIPY

-156 PEHIKEIVDIGYR
+156 PVQIKEIIDIGYR

-200 VVESNTAFHTSY
+200 VVESNTAFHANY

-225 ASSSKMGMILV
+225 ASSSKIGMILV
-236 DHYFQ
+236 DQFFQ
-241 TVYANDKARLIF
+241 IVYANDKAIQIF

-265 FIDPAILSS
+265 YIDPAILSS
-274 DDALEIPIEILGFN
+274 DDAQNMPINILDSN
-288 YYYDK
+288 YYYDR

-305 YITLQDEAEVA
+305 YITLQDEADVA
-316 TSNNALRQK
+316 LSNNTLRQK

-333 RDIIHSSADMD
+333 RDIIHTSADMD
-344 KVIEIAR
+344 KAIDIAR
-351 QIALTD
+351 QIALTN

-405 FGYEAGAFTGAHAKG
+405 FGYEAGAFTGAHTKG

-450 RTIQERQ
+450 RTIQEHQ

-463 DRVIEIDIRF
+463 DRMIEIDVRF

-484 VREGAF
+484 VREGTF

-509 KRKDDILILLQYF
+509 KRKDDILVLLQYF
-522 LGEDF
+522 LGGDF
-527 KNITAE
+527 KNITAQ
-533 DIALLSKY
+533 DLTLLSKY

-560 HSFPEYIS
+560 LSLPEYIT
-568 EQRYTD
+568 EQRFTD
-574 AAFATEIDIQKA
+574 AAFTTEVDIQET
-586 VLKLISSNTAL
+586 VLKLIYSNTAL
-597 AHGIGRSNLLQ
+597 SHGIGRSNLLQ
-608 LLEQKGINISD
+608 QLEQKGISISD
-619 GKLRSI
+619 GKLRNI
-625 LDEMQTE
+625 LDQMQTA
-632 GLIEIGRGRY
+632 GLIEIGKGRY
-642 GTRVTAQGVQYLH
+642 GTRITEKGKFHL
-655 ASQSGNELK
+655 NTPPTNNL